1 MFDRSRPLRSLFRR
15 KKSSK
20 PRTRS
25 AADPYSTDEM
35 ADIIEQ
41 ITIGFETI
49 KQFMKEIS
57 VYVDYQV
64 SEFDEELQGTITELE
79 KHF

>member
-15 KKSSK
+15 NKSSK

-25 AADPYSTDEM
+25 AADPYSTDEI
-35 ADIIEQ
+35 AEIIE
-41 ITIGFETI
+41 IIYGGFGTI

-64 SEFDEELQGTITELE
+64 SEFDEELQDTLNDLE